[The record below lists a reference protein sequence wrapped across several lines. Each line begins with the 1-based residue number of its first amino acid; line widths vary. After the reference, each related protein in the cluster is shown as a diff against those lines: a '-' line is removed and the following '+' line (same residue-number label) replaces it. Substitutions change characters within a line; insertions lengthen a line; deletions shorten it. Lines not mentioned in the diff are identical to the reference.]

1 MASDH
6 EIFPTVDRVEVDAIA
21 MAAFVR
27 EQDFMA
33 LSLGLLRE
41 VTSYVCIAACTM
53 GQKATWNRD
62 QAAVGGNMVRL
73 FKVLSA
79 FLDQTMQRRYETTT
93 IFARL
98 AFETIVSVRYL
109 CANYRASV

>member
-1 MASDH
+1 
-6 EIFPTVDRVEVDAIA
+6 